1 MSPNINKYRYQSV
14 TFDDVWNAHVVD
26 YTDAQDL
33 VFIDRILLHEVNSAF
48 AFSRLAELQ
57 VEPFD
62 SNRIT
67 AYEDHNTPT
76 IYDMSSTDLGGRRQR
91 YELKRN
97 CDRYGIKIHSLG
109 DSTQGIVHVAAPEN
123 GDIFPGD
130 VVACCDS
137 HTTTLGA
144 FGCIPL
150 GIGSTQIAEAMI
162 SQSIWIKKPDRLSVR
177 LRGHL
182 DPSVSVKDL
191 ALYMLSRFGSKFATG
206 KYLDFTGESLAELSM
221 AERATLC
228 NMALEMGARSAWCSI
243 DQTTINFYENRK
255 MIVDL
260 ARLEHY
266 LKRRRDFET
275 GEDIFIDLGAVLPM
289 MTWGTSPEH
298 ASVLDDNVPLRLE
311 QPYTGPGEAEAARAL
326 RYMGLRPGQRL
337 SGVSITD
344 VFIGSCTNARYE
356 DILEVAEILSG
367 RQVSPDVHTLIVP
380 GSSSVYRA
388 LENDGIVSI
397 LREAG
402 ADVRS
407 LPGCSLCCGLNSDR
421 LEGERRVVST
431 TNRNFEGRQGDGV
444 RTHLASP
451 RVAAVAALL
460 GRIPTVKEFSELC
473 MRE

>member
-109 DSTQGIVHVAAPEN
+109 DSTQGIVHVAAP
-123 GDIFPGD
+123 
-130 VVACCDS
+130 
-137 HTTTLGA
+137 
-144 FGCIPL
+144 
-150 GIGSTQIAEAMI
+150 
-162 SQSIWIKKPDRLSVR
+162 VR